1 MFKRPDLNF
10 TYWILVWLFGY
21 WAFPRRLYCPKFAL
35 MVALFANACVLANLV
50 SNGVSTS
57 YILGF
62 AAVMMTTKIAP
73 IILLREKVVKSSDIL
88 SALALFFV
96 YVVYFYLMEHNRIS
110 HRIREI
116 EQFLEGKG
124 KTPLMTFMG
133 AA

>member
-1 MFKRPDLNF
+1 MFVRPDLNL
-10 TYWILVWLFGY
+10 TYWILVWLVGY
-21 WAFPRRLYCPKFAL
+21 WAFPHRLYCPKFAL
-35 MVALFANACVLANLV
+35 MVALFANICALLKMI
-50 SNGVSTS
+50 SNGVRIS
-57 YILGF
+57 YIGGF
-62 AAVMMTTKIAP
+62 AVVMLTTKIAP
-73 IILLREKVVKSSDIL
+73 ILLLREKMVKSSDIL
-88 SALALFFV
+88 STMEIFFV